1 MGSRTVSVMVL
12 SSKVVVLA
20 GCLCLLVDALPAPQ
34 PVPAPEPFF
43 GLGLLGRLLAAYSSG
58 DKEDDKGNCKCTSR
72 TFHTKEKDKEKDC
85 PCDSY
90 GAPVGYNAPTNS
102 YEPIDSYGSPL
113 APVYGA
119 PDPCDCGYSTGYGA
133 PSYEYQPPSVGYT
146 SPVDSYGAPVQSYQP
161 TYDSYGAPV
170 SDYAAPSSVCA
181 CDRTFGDHKEKD
193 KDKKP
198 CDCSG
203 YPTYDHGPPAVSYS
217 YGAPAPSYTPP
228 CTYRRTFNKE
238 KDKDKKPCYSYF
250 YRL

>member
-20 GCLCLLVDALPAPQ
+20 GCL
-34 PVPAPEPFF
+34 F

-58 DKEDDKGNCKCTSR
+58 EKDEDKGNCKSNRR
-72 TFHTKEKDKEKDC
+72 TFHTKEKDKDKDC

-90 GAPVGYNAPTNS
+90 SAPVSYNAPSNS
-102 YEPIDSYGSPL
+102 YDTLDSYGSPL

-119 PDPCDCGYSTGYGA
+119 PDLCDCDCNRRTFHTKEKKKEKDKKCNCDCPVSSYGA

-170 SDYAAPSSVCA
+170 SDYSAPASVCA
-181 CDRTFGDHKEKD
+181 CDRTFGNHKEKD
-193 KDKKP
+193 KDKRP
-198 CDCSG
+198 CDCSS
-203 YPTYDHGPPAVSYS
+203 YPTYDYGPPAVSYS
-217 YGAPAPSYTPP
+217 YGAPAPSYNPP
-228 CTYRRTFNKE
+228 CTFRRTFNKE
-238 KDKDKKPCYSYF
+238 KDKDKKPCYS
-250 YRL
+250 